1 MRRGKYGITKRI
13 ISMLLSMVLVLA
25 MVPVTGVKA
34 ASAVTEGIVKVEAD
48 PYTLHA
54 WNTAFDPINLTTE
67 HAGGIWTDKSVL
79 TKDQIAQA
87 LPGVNGLTVGDN
99 NFLVALSAL
108 AANSVIVGHGQT
120 AERSRARVHDA
131 DDIRYNV
138 VRRVFVHDGGF
149 CHGQYVDDLPRR
161 DIGCGG
167 RAVVR
172 QRCLVVE
179 GCHISSSGVW
189 VGLSE
194 RLCPPF
200 FFHGMQPETEGCIF
214 STGTDTLTSERVSAI
229 METKNLYE
237 TGDKT

>member
-120 AERSRARVHDA
+120 ATDTVFVLDISGSMSSVSLGAMVEATNDSIHTLLNAHPDARVGIILYSTNA
-131 DDIRYNV
+131 SVLLPLGRYTPV
-138 VRRVFVHDGGF
+138 VKTTNAG
-149 CHGQYVDDLPRR
+149 
-161 DIGCGG
+161 
-167 RAVVR
+167 
-172 QRCLVVE
+172 E
-179 GCHISSSGVW
+179 S
-189 VGLSE
+189 
-194 RLCPPF
+194 
-200 FFHGMQPETEGCIF
+200 TEYIE
-214 STGTDTLTSERVSAI
+214 LTSSYIRLYCQHLNAI
-229 METKNLYE
+229 QTFQFFLRIQ
-237 TGDKT
+237 